1 MIGVRRCH
9 YNRSLIV
16 EQLRDGFLGGADRG
30 EAAVED
36 VALPL
41 ELAAHRIHAQRD
53 SSHRILKSDSLEVRA
68 DQAQPRLLAR
78 RRSRRTDRML
88 VRIAIGE
95 RKNESHLARALS
107 ARFEI
112 VTDVAEQRVDD
123 EDESLRIF

>member
-1 MIGVRRCH
+1 MIGVRRSH

-16 EQLRDGFLGGADRG
+16 EKLRDGFLGGADRG

-53 SSHRILKSDSLEVRA
+53 SRHRILKSDSLEVGTNET
-68 DQAQPRLLAR
+68 QPRFLAR

-88 VRIAIGE
+88 VGIAIGE
-95 RKNESHLARALS
+95 RENKSHLAPALS
-107 ARFEI
+107 AR
-112 VTDVAEQRVDD
+112 RY
-123 EDESLRIF
+123 